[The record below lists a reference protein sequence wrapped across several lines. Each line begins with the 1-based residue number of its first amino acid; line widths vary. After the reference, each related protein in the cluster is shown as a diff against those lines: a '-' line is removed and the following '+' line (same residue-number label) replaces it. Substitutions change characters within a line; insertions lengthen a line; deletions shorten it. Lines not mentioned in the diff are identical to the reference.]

1 METSGSDSIFV
12 GQDCTCREF
21 ESDPEATFSD
31 NAVMNKAV
39 SDAVKGALELHRR
52 AGNKVAVL
60 RNGKVV
66 KIHPKK
72 IAA

>member
-1 METSGSDSIFV
+1 
-12 GQDCTCREF
+12 
-21 ESDPEATFSD
+21 
-31 NAVMNKAV
+31 MNKAV

-66 KIHPKK
+66 KIHPRK
-72 IAA
+72 IPA

>member
-1 METSGSDSIFV
+1 MPRRLRKRRSLTKAF
-12 GQDCTCREF
+12 
-21 ESDPEATFSD
+21 AD

-39 SDAVKGALELHRR
+39 SDAVKEALELHRR